1 MNLGDEEC
9 GFIFDVSITHTHTRT
24 HTNIYTY
31 IYIYIYIYIHM
42 YTYLHNVCRIYIYIY
57 QLVLT
62 ILCDFVGRF
71 CFWKTRADEE
81 LGKVWIQILQPNVF
95 FSESGMPLK
104 STWRLFTFAMKTC
117 NFLNGRK
124 LWFPVEFRAN
134 HFKHNPHELIF
145 FYFNFI

>member
-1 MNLGDEEC
+1 MKNVALYLMYQK
-9 GFIFDVSITHTHTRT
+9 HTRT
-24 HTNIYTY
+24 HTYICLHIYTMYVVY
-31 IYIYIYIYIHM
+31 IYIYLYI
-42 YTYLHNVCRIYIYIY
+42 IYIYIY

-62 ILCDFVGRF
+62 ILCDSVGRF
-71 CFWKTRADEE
+71 SFWKTRADEE

-95 FSESGMPLK
+95 FPESGVPLK

-134 HFKHNPHELIF
+134 HTKHNPHELIF
-145 FYFNFI
+145 FISISSNLY